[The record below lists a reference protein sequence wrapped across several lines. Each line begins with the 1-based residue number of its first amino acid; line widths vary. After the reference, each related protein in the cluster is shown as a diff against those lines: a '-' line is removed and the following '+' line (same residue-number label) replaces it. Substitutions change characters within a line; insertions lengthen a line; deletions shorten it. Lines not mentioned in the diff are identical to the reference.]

1 MSEKI
6 ERWGWTDRV
15 GAACG
20 AAYVL
25 LIVVGNQIAGS
36 GSDMHPTGAADLADF
51 GGTPTTLER
60 LGFGMEVLGLL
71 TFFFFLGW
79 FVPFLRSR
87 GGRAPWLASVAGF
100 AGTASIAI
108 KIGSA
113 APMLAGVLDHRDLT
127 PGLARVLMDLNGC
140 AFVLTFLTSG
150 VFLLATGLAAL
161 SGGVLGRFAGWSAVL
176 FGVAG
181 VVLTVATGID
191 PVGTNPLPFLLGL
204 LWILVVAVR
213 LAVRA
218 PRARRTEALAAP
230 GPELVAAG

>member
-1 MSEKI
+1 MGDRI

-25 LIVVGNQIAGS
+25 LTGVGNEMAGS

-51 GGTPTTLER
+51 GRVPTGLER
-60 LGFGMEVLGLL
+60 LGFGMEVVGLL
-71 TFFFFLGW
+71 SFLFFLGW

-87 GGRAPWLASVAGF
+87 GGRAPWLASVVGF

-113 APMLAGVLDHRDLT
+113 APMLTGGLDHGDLT
-127 PGLARVLMDLNGC
+127 PGLARVLMDLNGS
-140 AFVLTFLTSG
+140 AFVVTFLTSG
-150 VFLLATGLAAL
+150 VFLLATGLAILDGRA
-161 SGGVLGRFAGWSAVL
+161 LGRVAGWSAVL
-176 FGVAG
+176 FGATG
-181 VVLTVATGID
+181 VGLTVATGLD
-191 PVGTNPLPFLLGL
+191 PVSTNPVPFLLGL
-204 LWILVVAVR
+204 LWILAVGVR

-218 PRARRTEALAAP
+218 PRARRTDELAAT
-230 GPELVAAG
+230 GSRLAAAV